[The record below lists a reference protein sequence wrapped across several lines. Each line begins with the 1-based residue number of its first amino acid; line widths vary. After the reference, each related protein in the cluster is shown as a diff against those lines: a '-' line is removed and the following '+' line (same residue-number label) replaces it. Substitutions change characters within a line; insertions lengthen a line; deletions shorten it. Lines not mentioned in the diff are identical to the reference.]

1 MRLNKIEKQLPS
13 EQVYITLS
21 GKLKSELTNYATY
34 YQQIH
39 GEAIPTR
46 TLIVE
51 IIRDFVQSDREFQ
64 AWTKRNSNGV
74 GDTNGS
80 SANPSTGEL
89 HMSTHR

>member
-34 YQQIH
+34 YQHIH
-39 GEAIPTR
+39 GEAIPVR

-64 AWTKRNSNGV
+64 AWTKRNSNGLV
-74 GDTNGS
+74 DANGS
-80 SANPSTGEL
+80 SANASTSEL
-89 HMSTHR
+89 RMSIHR